1 MIQSI
6 CCTPVHKFTLT
17 ASTKC
22 LPCSYFC
29 VIPLLAQ
36 FTQSIVV
43 NINSPE
49 VCHSMSELSSSVSSS
64 SSQINTAYMSESRV
78 FIWASHLKRNSCFYH
93 KRAVW
98 SSMDLL
104 LLHKKKPKKK
114 QPHNNNK
121 HVSWSKPH
129 RKLFIKYCC
138 RCFPNK

>member
-104 LLHKKKPKKK
+104 LLLHTHKKTTITTSTSL
-114 QPHNNNK
+114 QVNHTGSCLLNIVVGAFRINK
-121 HVSWSKPH
+121 V
-129 RKLFIKYCC
+129 I
-138 RCFPNK
+138 